1 MKHSKSKLGLLVR
14 TRLVSLRNEWWR
26 KPRKRIQLL
35 IFTGTWV
42 WIIYW
47 FTGVMWTAFSTLKS
61 LPAYASALEQLPSSV
76 FLGFLFLLVL
86 SGATVA
92 LSAFFLSGELEYL
105 LTTPIPRTT
114 VFNFRLLETALL
126 NGTYLLIFGLP
137 TAIALG
143 LVFSASP
150 LYYVLALVVLLVF
163 LVLTTDLGVLVTL
176 AIVRVLPPRRARE
189 ILSALLGLLFLA
201 FWFGSSAIRERFF
214 DPTSPHFDAAR
225 LEAVKNAGHYLSSS
239 FLPSS
244 WVGQILLTTARGKV
258 SPALAPLLALLVAA
272 FAFHWITARLA
283 DSIWARGATV
293 VQRKAPA
300 AGPLE
305 QKVAETTAR
314 AGFRL
319 LLRREWRMFSRE
331 TQQLTRI
338 AILAGMA
345 VLLPLLGT
353 GSDSGEWW
361 TPFLLP
367 TILGGL
373 AASTLGTILIPVE
386 RQAFWFL
393 KVAPGGIRKVMLAKG
408 VLAWLVGAAVLVAS
422 NGAMAVRQTVDT
434 TVLLV
439 LLVGGVFLAG
449 ALASLGLGVG
459 AFFARFDWEHPKR
472 ILKAPGSLVYMLG
485 TALVVGLA
493 LGLPALSTLFLN
505 STTELFVA
513 SLFAVTSAVLA
524 VVSFPAV
531 LGLAVARL
539 EKLEWTF

>member
-1 MKHSKSKLGLLVR
+1 
-14 TRLVSLRNEWWR
+14 
-26 KPRKRIQLL
+26 
-35 IFTGTWV
+35 
-42 WIIYW
+42 
-47 FTGVMWTAFSTLKS
+47 
-61 LPAYASALEQLPSSV
+61 
-76 FLGFLFLLVL
+76 
-86 SGATVA
+86 
-92 LSAFFLSGELEYL
+92 
-105 LTTPIPRTT
+105 
-114 VFNFRLLETALL
+114 
-126 NGTYLLIFGLP
+126 
-137 TAIALG
+137 
-143 LVFSASP
+143 
-150 LYYVLALVVLLVF
+150 
-163 LVLTTDLGVLVTL
+163 
-176 AIVRVLPPRRARE
+176 
-189 ILSALLGLLFLA
+189 
-201 FWFGSSAIRERFF
+201 
-214 DPTSPHFDAAR
+214 
-225 LEAVKNAGHYLSSS
+225 
-239 FLPSS
+239 
-244 WVGQILLTTARGKV
+244 
-258 SPALAPLLALLVAA
+258 
-272 FAFHWITARLA
+272 
-283 DSIWARGATV
+283 
-293 VQRKAPA
+293 
-300 AGPLE
+300 
-305 QKVAETTAR
+305 
-314 AGFRL
+314 
-319 LLRREWRMFSRE
+319 REWRMFSRE

-408 VLAWLVGAAVLVAS
+408 VLAWLVGAVVLVAS